1 MLDIFYIG
9 LIVLSCPVSIQFYY
23 LYKHAYRIR
32 VSVDETETMRS
43 SEEIQ
48 IF

>member
-1 MLDIFYIG
+1 MLDNFYIG
-9 LIVLSCPVSIQFYY
+9 LIILICPVSIQFYY